1 MALGEHPSKSGVFAT
16 THWSVVLTAG
26 PNNSAAAAAAWEKLA
41 GTYWYPV
48 YAHVRRRVGTS
59 LEAEDLVQGFFESLL
74 KRQSLGQVDPERGRF
89 RTFLLSALN
98 YFLSDQ
104 LERINA
110 AKRGGGQVVSFDA
123 LEAEQRFLHEPL
135 SGDAP
140 DREFDRRWAETV
152 VERALG
158 HLETEQRQA
167 GREREFEVLQEFL
180 AREVGSGEYE
190 PVAQQL
196 SLSSNAVAAAV
207 RRLRHRLRTLTLAEL
222 TQTTASL
229 ADGEAELR
237 RLFG

>member
-1 MALGEHPSKSGVFAT
+1 MALGEHPSKCGVFAT

-26 PNNSAAAAAAWEKLA
+26 PNNGAAASAAWEKLA
-41 GTYWYPV
+41 STYWYPV

-59 LEAEDLVQGFFESLL
+59 FEAEDLVQEFFETLL
-74 KRQSLGQVDPERGRF
+74 RRQSLGRVVPEKGRF

-98 YFLSDQ
+98 YFLADQ
-104 LERINA
+104 FERSTA
-110 AKRGGGQVVSFDA
+110 AKRGRGQVVSFDA
-123 LEAEQRFLHEPL
+123 LEAEQRFLHEPV

-152 VERALG
+152 VERAVAN
-158 HLETEQRQA
+158 LETEQRQA
-167 GREREFEVLQEFL
+167 GREREFEVLKEFL
-180 AREVGSGEYE
+180 AREVEAGEYE

-196 SLSSNAVAAAV
+196 SLSANAVAAAV
-207 RRLRHRLRTLTLAEL
+207 RRLRHRLRALTLAEL

>member
-1 MALGEHPSKSGVFAT
+1 MVLGEHTRAGGAFET
-16 THWSVVLTAG
+16 TLWSVVLTAG
-26 PNNSAAAAAAWEKLA
+26 PNNGAAASAAWETLA
-41 GTYWYPV
+41 STYWYPV
-48 YAHVRRRVGTS
+48 YAHIRRRVGVS
-59 LEAEDLVQGFFESLL
+59 FEAEDLVQEFFESLL
-74 KRQSLGQVDPERGRF
+74 RRQSLGRVAPEKGRF

-104 LERINA
+104 FERSTA
-110 AKRGGGQVVSFDA
+110 AKRGPGQVVSYDA
-123 LEAEQRFLHEPL
+123 MEAEQRFLHEPV

-152 VERALG
+152 VERALAN
-158 HLETEQRQA
+158 LETEQRQV
-167 GREREFEVLQEFL
+167 GREREFEVLHEYL
-180 AREVGSGEYE
+180 AREVEPGEYE

-196 SLSSNAVAAAV
+196 SISPNAVAAAV

-237 RLFG
+237 SLFG

>member
-110 AKRGGGQVVSFDA
+110 AKRGRGQVVSFDA
-123 LEAEQRFLHEPL
+123 LEAEQRFLHEPM